1 MHRAEA
7 ATVPAGC
14 RSESHRP
21 SIQTHVTHLCA
32 RVRDSRRARLVCCE
46 QLIFTGAT
54 SFYILFT
61 GATSSISVVMSPPQ
75 KMLPICMLGSIKN
88 KWVITEQRNN
98 KTRDFFFFGWGEL
111 NFRKN
116 SQHYRAYGSRSSEI
130 PFKGC
135 FFQILFQLQTLPCL
149 DLCHSCRIPACIQN
163 LPFGFAGYR
172 REFGGNQSSPLQPGV
187 SAFT

>member
-32 RVRDSRRARLVCCE
+32 RVRDSRRARPVCCE

-61 GATSSISVVMSPPQ
+61 GATSSISVVMSPPPPP

-98 KTRDFFFFGWGEL
+98 KTRDFFFFWVGGV
-111 NFRKN
+111 K
-116 SQHYRAYGSRSSEI
+116 
-130 PFKGC
+130 
-135 FFQILFQLQTLPCL
+135 FQKKFTALPCVWK
-149 DLCHSCRIPACIQN
+149 Q
-163 LPFGFAGYR
+163 
-172 REFGGNQSSPLQPGV
+172 EF
-187 SAFT
+187 